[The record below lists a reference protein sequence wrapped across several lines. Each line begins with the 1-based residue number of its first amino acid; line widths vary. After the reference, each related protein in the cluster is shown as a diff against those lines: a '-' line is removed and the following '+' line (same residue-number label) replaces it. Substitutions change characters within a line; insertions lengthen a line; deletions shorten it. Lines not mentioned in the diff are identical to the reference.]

1 MDVDSRVELLRSA
14 LPLQEL
20 GAWPALPAT
29 GALVSFAGLTRTP
42 GLRGRAVERLE
53 FEVYEPMARRVLL
66 RLCREAQARAGG
78 ALARVLVAHRVG
90 AVPVGEA
97 SLLVCVSSPH
107 RAEALAA
114 VPWLVDMIKAHAP
127 VWKKEVYADGGGEW
141 VAGCVAGGGGGHA
154 AGGSGGHA
162 GACAREAGGAEHGV
176 GGGR

>member
-53 FEVYEPMARRVLL
+53 FEAYEPMARRVLL

-90 AVPVGEA
+90 AVPVGD
-97 SLLVCVSSPH
+97 
-107 RAEALAA
+107 A
-114 VPWLVDMIKAHAP
+114 VPVGVPVPLGTLVP
-127 VWKKEVYADGGGEW
+127 VCD
-141 VAGCVAGGGGGHA
+141 CVAPIDMV
-154 AGGSGGHA
+154 
-162 GACAREAGGAEHGV
+162 GV
-176 GGGR
+176 GEKAEGQGVHWKMRLLGRRRRSSGM